1 MRASPS
7 GRRVPNEI
15 LRYSFPL
22 LGPEAGAT
30 VVPLWG
36 SPLGGVIGAPSVALA
51 GPVIVAGAWLARPG
65 SLGLASLTVSSG
77 GGNTGSPI
85 ALQWL
90 LATTLAPAPVGAPV
104 PDFIAPTQPAGVTSK
119 QLDFSDIIIPDTGAG
134 LLPALIVPANLVI
147 GGGLWIYFGVDVF
160 WKDSTLRDPLG

>member
-1 MRASPS
+1 
-7 GRRVPNEI
+7 
-15 LRYSFPL
+15 
-22 LGPEAGAT
+22 
-30 VVPLWG
+30 
-36 SPLGGVIGAPSVALA
+36 VALA

-90 LATTLAPAPVGAPV
+90 MATTLTPVPVGSPV
-104 PDFIAPTQPAGVTSK
+104 PNFITPTQPAGLTSK
-119 QLDFSDIIIPDTGAG
+119 QLDFSAIIIPDTGAG
-134 LLPALIVPANLVI
+134 LLPALIVPGDLGIV
-147 GGGLWIYFGVDVF
+147 GGLWIYFGIDVF